1 MQSLSSTFK
10 QMVNSAEDYKHTK
23 FEGFKDMSTTCL
35 TNDNNLVYLDSE
47 GDKICV
53 WSLISKKVV
62 QSKPVSDLTKSKI
75 TSIVRSLDNKTYFL
89 GCKDGCVI
97 LLNSSDLSL
106 IKDFKHDTSI
116 VSIWANAKLFIVAQ
130 ENGQLDV
137 YDWNMKLKEIECKF
151 EHSQTQKYDFP
162 LKAIKVT

>member
-10 QMVNSAEDYKHTK
+10 QMVTSAEDYKHTK

-62 QSKPVSDLTKSKI
+62 
-75 TSIVRSLDNKTYFL
+75 
-89 GCKDGCVI
+89 
-97 LLNSSDLSL
+97 
-106 IKDFKHDTSI
+106 
-116 VSIWANAKLFIVAQ
+116 
-130 ENGQLDV
+130 
-137 YDWNMKLKEIECKF
+137 
-151 EHSQTQKYDFP
+151 
-162 LKAIKVT
+162 